1 MEKMTAWLLLG
12 AISIFQAVMLYLG
25 YDGSV
30 TAIVMPTATYLFGI
44 ATKTAVD
51 KMITIKN
58 GK

>member
-1 MEKMTAWLLLG
+1 
-12 AISIFQAVMLYLG
+12 MLYLG